1 VRWLALAFLVVPL
14 VELWLLLR
22 VGDVIG
28 FWPTV
33 GLVVAMAVLGA
44 WLAKREGLRVLQSW
58 QRALAEFRVPEEGV
72 TSGVLVLVGAVL
84 LMTPGVL
91 TDLVGIAFLVPA
103 SRRLIAPVL
112 EKHLS
117 AYWAARAQRGGG
129 GTRFTVHT
137 TGFDMRGGFVT
148 TERPIRT
155 RVDPGSAGIRAEP
168 PGGRRTV
175 EADGQLLED
184 REIKET
190 R

>member
-1 VRWLALAFLVVPL
+1 MFQVSETAALSNPGAGLRSSEVRWLAVAFLVVPL

-33 GLVVAMAVLGA
+33 ALVVAMAVLGA

-58 QRALAEFRVPEEGV
+58 QRALAEFRVPDEGV

-91 TDLVGIAFLVPA
+91 TDLVGIVFLVPA
-103 SRRLIAPVL
+103 TRRLIAPVL
-112 EKHLS
+112 ERHLS
-117 AYWAARAQRGGG
+117 AYWSARAQRGGA
-129 GTRFTVHT
+129 GTRFTVYT
-137 TGFDMRGGFVT
+137 TGF
-148 TERPIRT
+148 E
-155 RVDPGSAGIRAEP
+155 PG
-168 PGGRRTV
+168 GGRRTV
-175 EADGQLLED
+175 DADGQLLDD
-184 REIKET
+184 REIKEP